1 MKADNLRDSA
11 AAGSFTA
18 HLESIE
24 KFFNFWLKYNSVAGI
39 DAERVN
45 KANAK
50 RREQSFGLGGA
61 LVLMS

>member
-24 KFFNFWLKYNSVAGI
+24 KFFNFWLKYNSIASI

-45 KANAK
+45 KAHVKA
-50 RREQSFGLGGA
+50 REQSFGLGEA